1 MKRKTY
7 IYIVLCLLS
16 VCVATILAFAHGGKT
31 DANGGHYD
39 RSTGE
44 YHYHHG
50 YPAHQHTN
58 GVCPY
63 DYDDKTNHSSGGS
76 SSNNGKSETTA
87 PQETQ
92 RESESLSWEEW
103 KEQHWKR
110 ADTTEAQRTTE
121 ETTKKEE
128 NFFVKVYRKNPVLVI
143 ALGIW
148 AVIGTYCY
156 IKDKIKKGR

>member
-1 MKRKTY
+1 MNRIRKSY
-7 IYIVLCLLS
+7 ICIALILLIS
-16 VCVATILAFAHGGKT
+16 CIATALVFAHGGRT

-76 SSNNGKSETTA
+76 ISKDTTSRETQKATE
-87 PQETQ
+87 QET
-92 RESESLSWEEW
+92 LSWEEW

-110 ADTTEAQRTTE
+110 ADTTEAHTSDEDTADFRPTTE
-121 ETTKKEE
+121 ENLAMFAVGTVFVVLAVCIVVKK
-128 NFFVKVYRKNPVLVI
+128 K
-143 ALGIW
+143 
-148 AVIGTYCY
+148 
-156 IKDKIKKGR
+156 